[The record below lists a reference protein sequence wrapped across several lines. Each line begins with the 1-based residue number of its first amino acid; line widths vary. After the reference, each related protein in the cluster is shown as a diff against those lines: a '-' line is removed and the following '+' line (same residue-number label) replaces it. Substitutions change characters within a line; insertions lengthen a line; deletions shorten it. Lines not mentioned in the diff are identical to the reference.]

1 MDKFI
6 KTCRSA
12 PRITSM
18 AEFFKQTAAGVNNAP
33 CRAITADTRMFTSS
47 SQTEFSKL
55 LLRNSGAF
63 VKHYFA
69 SIPYSLEEECR
80 LGTSVLNIAKRYP
93 APLNVYCLG
102 MAEGAMARTI
112 SQLSNGKINTL
123 TTSPTAANEKT
134 FYENGTSPNAYF
146 ICTPF
151 FELPNY
157 LKNNEYEIFS
167 GGFDI
172 IIEDTTFQM
181 YSPDRDSQIGFV
193 KRLLKK
199 DGLFILTE
207 KFRCENREEYEA
219 REEQKDK
226 SYKRRFF
233 NDNQLNI
240 KREVILNKMADYEV
254 TLAEMQKALDNYFT
268 YKAIYWNSGN
278 FYSVVASSS
287 KEKFECFLKLLGKEC
302 IPFEY
307 VYQDL
312 PVYL

>member
-1 MDKFI
+1 
-6 KTCRSA
+6 
-12 PRITSM
+12 
-18 AEFFKQTAAGVNNAP
+18 
-33 CRAITADTRMFTSS
+33 MFTNP

-80 LGTSVLNIAKRYP
+80 LGTTVLNIAKRYP

-134 FYENGTSPNAYF
+134 FYENGTSSNAYF

-157 LKNNEYEIFS
+157 LKNKEYEIFS

-199 DGLFILTE
+199 TVYLSLLKSFGAKIE
-207 KFRCENREEYEA
+207 KNM
-219 REEQKDK
+219 
-226 SYKRRFF
+226 
-233 NDNQLNI
+233 
-240 KREVILNKMADYEV
+240 KREKSKRINLINAVFSMTINWILNV
-254 TLAEMQKALDNYFT
+254 
-268 YKAIYWNSGN
+268 
-278 FYSVVASSS
+278 
-287 KEKFECFLKLLGKEC
+287 KLFWTKWLVMK
-302 IPFEY
+302 
-307 VYQDL
+307 L
-312 PVYL
+312 R

>member
-1 MDKFI
+1 MEKFI

-12 PRITSM
+12 PRVTSM
-18 AEFFKQTAAGVNNAP
+18 AEFFKQTAAGENNAP
-33 CRAITADTRMFTSS
+33 YRSITADTRMFTNP

-80 LGTSVLNIAKRYP
+80 LGTAILNMAKRYS
-93 APLNVYCLG
+93 APFNVYCLG

-146 ICTPF
+146 LCKPF
-151 FELPNY
+151 FELPKY
-157 LKNNEYEIFS
+157 LTNKEYEIFS

-181 YSPDRDSQIGFV
+181 YSPDRSAQIGFV
-193 KRLLKK
+193 KRLLKMMGYLSSLK
-199 DGLFILTE
+199 NFGATIWKNMRLEKSKRIGLINAVF
-207 KFRCENREEYEA
+207 
-219 REEQKDK
+219 
-226 SYKRRFF
+226 S
-233 NDNQLNI
+233 
-240 KREVILNKMADYEV
+240 
-254 TLAEMQKALDNYFT
+254 
-268 YKAIYWNSGN
+268 
-278 FYSVVASSS
+278 
-287 KEKFECFLKLLGKEC
+287 LK
-302 IPFEY
+302 IN
-307 VYQDL
+307 
-312 PVYL
+312 